1 MKKFL
6 FLISCLVLFG
16 LTGCKHEVEKQSYSV
31 TITNNCSD
39 DIIVD
44 VGYIPLTKNNSFD
57 WDNAGYSEF
66 KHNYVLAQNESVLVS
81 GKLADNEWFCIGA
94 TIKSSQLRYW
104 PVEPR
109 SKYVYFRENEQN
121 PGNVLLSKYRTD
133 ISVLTK
139 KTYSFTIQNALTQ
152 DIQICVGDVPKV
164 AGKYLWDYANGYT
177 SSYEKEIKTGQSLD
191 ITGGLYDGSS
201 FVVDV
206 YKKAADG
213 KTYEYYSGWAVDP
226 GYETFYIY
234 NGDKEDSSVVSGIA
248 LAKKEG
254 KITNTGASDIYP
266 LTITNKFAEPVIVF
280 AGDVPYT
287 ITNNQNV
294 YNKNAANPESFLGKV
309 ILEPGEDIKIYG
321 KLTDGKAFYVTVWPL
336 YGSGGSWWAF
346 TPPNNQA
353 DVVAH
358 DEYKVAINWSNT
370 SSGSSSSSQI
380 LLSTRNPMVY
390 VSK

>member
-39 DIIVD
+39 DILVN
-44 VGYIPLTKNNSFD
+44 VGSVAKGKNNDFD
-57 WDNAGYSEF
+57 WDNAGYSTF
-66 KHNYVLAQNESVLVS
+66 KHNLALAPGQSALVS
-81 GKLADNEWFCIGA
+81 GKLADNEWFCIGG
-94 TIKSSQLRYW
+94 TITASQLRYW

-109 SKYVYFRENEQN
+109 AKYVYFRVNEED
-121 PGNVLLSKYRTD
+121 PANVLLSKYRTD
-133 ISVLTK
+133 VSEK
-139 KTYSFTIQNALTQ
+139 NKTSYTFTIKNDYEE
-152 DIQICVGDVPKV
+152 DIMIDVGEVPKV
-164 AGKYLWDYANGYT
+164 AGQYLWDYSNAYT
-177 SSYEKEIKTGQSLD
+177 VSYKKEIKAGESLK

-201 FVVDV
+201 FVVDI
-206 YKKAADG
+206 YKKAAQGND
-213 KTYEYYSGWAVDP
+213 YEFYLGWAVDSE
-226 GYETFYIY
+226 YETFYIY
-234 NGDKEDSSVVSGIA
+234 NGDKEDSSVISGIA

-266 LTITNKFAEPVIVF
+266 LTITNKFTEPVIVF

-287 ITNNQNV
+287 ITNNKNV

-309 ILEPGEDIKIYG
+309 VLEPNEDIKIYG
-321 KLTDGKAFYVTVWPL
+321 KLAGGKAFYVTVWPL
-336 YGSGGSWWAF
+336 YGTGGSWWAF

-370 SSGSSSSSQI
+370 SSGSSSSQI